1 MKVLLDECI
10 PRRFKQSLSGHEC
23 RTVPEVVLAGKK
35 NGELL
40 TLAEAAG
47 YEVFLTIDRGIEHE
61 QNLRGRA
68 IAIIVIR
75 AKSTRRP
82 ATDRARHSQSLG
94 FHSSWRANPSGWL
107 NQELSSPLRPPE
119 PLHCQNKRNPSPQCQ
134 HQQPSRL
141 SSQRSSLQ
149 DRRP

>member
-75 AKSTRRP
+75 AKS
-82 ATDRARHSQSLG
+82 
-94 FHSSWRANPSGWL
+94 
-107 NQELSSPLRPPE
+107 
-119 PLHCQNKRNPSPQCQ
+119 
-134 HQQPSRL
+134 SRL
-141 SSQRSSLQ
+141 VDLQ
-149 DRRP
+149 PTVPDILRALDSTHRGELIRVGG

>member
-82 ATDRARHSQSLG
+82 GTDRARHSQSLG
-94 FHSSWRANPSGWL
+94 FHSSWRAKPRAFLTPTSSETTSL
-107 NQELSSPLRPPE
+107 PKQTKSLPTMPAPAAVPTELPA
-119 PLHCQNKRNPSPQCQ
+119 
-134 HQQPSRL
+134 
-141 SSQRSSLQ
+141 
-149 DRRP
+149 